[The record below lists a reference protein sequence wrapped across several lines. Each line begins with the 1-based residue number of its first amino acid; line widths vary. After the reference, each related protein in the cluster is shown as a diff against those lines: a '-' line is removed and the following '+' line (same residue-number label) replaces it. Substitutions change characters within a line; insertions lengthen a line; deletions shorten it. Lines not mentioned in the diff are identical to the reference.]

1 MLKTSHVWILAQVR
15 TPSIVIV
22 FQGER
27 ILSALYFDRCI
38 GAEILTAQHLR
49 WKNLYF
55 ERDSSNL
62 MRKTNA
68 LGWSNKCASVL
79 RPADMQVD
87 RRSIC
92 LKLSLQMQVAH
103 LLFVRFQRVGPPPKK
118 IFFDFP
124 RASEQHFVRSFQEY
138 LTWLPSQKL
147 WPIIIFGPI
156 SLLKLQYK
164 TLKNLQEP
172 IFRGL

>member
-1 MLKTSHVWILAQVR
+1 MR
-15 TPSIVIV
+15 
-22 FQGER
+22 FQFPTLTFVH
-27 ILSALYFDRCI
+27 LS
-38 GAEILTAQHLR
+38 TAQHLPG
-49 WKNLYF
+49 KGLYF
-55 ERDSSNL
+55 GRVSSNL

-79 RPADMQVD
+79 RPADMQVN

-103 LLFVRFQRVGPPPKK
+103 LLFVRFQKVGPPQK
-118 IFFDFP
+118 IIFDFP
-124 RASEQHFVRSFQEY
+124 LASEQHFARSFQGY

-164 TLKNLQEP
+164 TSKNRQEP